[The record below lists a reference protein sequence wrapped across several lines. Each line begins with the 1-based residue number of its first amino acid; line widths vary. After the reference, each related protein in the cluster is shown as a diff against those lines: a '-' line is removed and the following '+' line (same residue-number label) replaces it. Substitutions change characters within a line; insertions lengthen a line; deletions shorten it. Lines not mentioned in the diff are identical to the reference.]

1 MRETRVTGYRPCS
14 KRVFFSA
21 AIVCILILGSVA
33 PFANA
38 QCPQGIV
45 DGGFEAGFPWTDW
58 DIQSSDLF
66 GTPICDTGPSAV
78 IDCLTNGGVTAPR
91 TGDNWVWFGGN
102 GGVEENATLG
112 QTVTVNP
119 PGAIATLRFWMR
131 VSEVDDP
138 PLDDTIDIMVDGN
151 PVQTFTEPAT
161 AEGAYTLRTV
171 PLQFLP
177 AGNHT
182 IVFDYASP
190 DDPVGGNTNF
200 LIDDISLDLC
210 LPTATTADISGRVLT
225 SAGRGLVNATV
236 TITSQFGVVHS
247 TTTGTGGRYTLEDV
261 LVGNGYVMQVTMRGY
276 SFSPQLVNVD
286 SDLTGVN
293 FVAGR

>member
-1 MRETRVTGYRPCS
+1 
-14 KRVFFSA
+14 
-21 AIVCILILGSVA
+21 
-33 PFANA
+33 
-38 QCPQGIV
+38 
-45 DGGFEAGFPWTDW
+45 
-58 DIQSSDLF
+58 
-66 GTPICDTGPSAV
+66 
-78 IDCLTNGGVTAPR
+78 
-91 TGDNWVWFGGN
+91 
-102 GGVEENATLG
+102 
-112 QTVTVNP
+112 
-119 PGAIATLRFWMR
+119 MR

-138 PLDDTIDIMVDGN
+138 PLDDTIDILVDGN

-225 SAGRGLVNATV
+225 SSGRGLVNATV